1 MKDEKLSYLFI
12 SHLVEEMTDLQK
24 LEDLYNRNIKIDEE
38 VQKFYQGLLRFL
50 EHDLII
56 PEMRKTSNDF
66 NNLYKNTYYG
76 GSFFDGL
83 KVKFKFF
90 KF

>member
-1 MKDEKLSYLFI
+1 MPFLGK
-12 SHLVEEMTDLQK
+12 EMTDLQK

-38 VQKFYQGLLRFL
+38 VQNFYQGLLRFM

-56 PEMRKTSNDF
+56 PEMRKTSSDF
-66 NNLYKNTYYG
+66 NNLYRNTYYG

-83 KVKFKFF
+83 KVFTFLHITSF
-90 KF
+90 DV